1 MADEP
6 ADARSQLYQQH
17 AVRLEELAAWCDQ
30 AGLTEQA
37 ETARAWLPCRDPYKI
52 YLFLPDDDPRTAE
65 QPSHAE
71 SSADESD
78 PLGTWRQRFGQL
90 RRDQAEALFALAS
103 GAAQQH
109 RPSLALQL
117 ASETIRENPDHAEAR
132 RILGYVRH
140 KDTWQTRQAKRM
152 LESGNVWHER
162 FGWLS
167 KKHVERYEAGQR
179 RFGSR
184 WIAADEDAR
193 RRQHIDVGWQ
203 AKTDHYLV
211 TTNHS
216 LEQGVELA
224 VRLERL
230 QQVWQQLFAD
240 YYIGGRRV
248 EQLFAG
254 ERHLPVRS
262 QAYQVIYY
270 RDRQEYNDALRPA
283 QPQIDMTLGIYFDSV
298 RKAYFFAGEDQR
310 TSTLYHEAAHQL
322 FQETRRVADDV
333 GRRHNFWIL
342 EGVATYM
349 ESLVECRPCDGAVYW
364 ALGGA
369 NEGRLPAARYH
380 LLEDNFYVPLA
391 ELTRMGMEDVQ
402 RHPEIA
408 KLYSQ
413 SAGLATFLMHYDSG
427 RYRDALDRYLVAVYT
442 GKAGPTTLAEL
453 TGVGYDQLDRQY
465 RQFLAGTID

>member
-1 MADEP
+1 MADEL
-6 ADARSQLYQQH
+6 ADARSQRYGHH
-17 AVRLEELAAWCDQ
+17 ASRLEELAAWCDQ

-52 YLFLPDDDPRTAE
+52 YLFLPDDDSRTAHR
-65 QPSHAE
+65 PSHAE

-78 PLGTWRQRFGQL
+78 PLRTWRQRFDQL
-90 RRDQAEALFALAS
+90 RRDQAEALFALARQ
-103 GAAQQH
+103 AANEH

-132 RILGYVRH
+132 RVLGYVRYH
-140 KDTWQTRQAKRM
+140 DTWQTRQAKRM
-152 LESGNVWHER
+152 LASGNVWHEE

-167 KKHVERYEAGQR
+167 KKHVERYKAGQR

-184 WIAADEDAR
+184 WIDADEDAR
-193 RRQHIDVGWQ
+193 RRERIDVGWQ
-203 AKTDHYLV
+203 VKTDHYMV

-216 LEQGVELA
+216 LEHGVELA
-224 VRLERL
+224 VRLEQL
-230 QQVWQQLFAD
+230 HQVWQQLFAD

-262 QAYQVIYY
+262 QAHQVIYY
-270 RDRQEYNDALRPA
+270 RDREEYNDALRPA

-369 NEGRLPAARYH
+369 NEGRLPAARYR

-391 ELTRMGMEDVQ
+391 ELTQMGMEDVQ

-427 RYRDALDRYLVAVYT
+427 RYRDSLDRYLVAVYT
-442 GKAGPTTLAEL
+442 GKAEPTTLAEL